1 MITLSKMRKIDPSST
16 VSMDDEQL
24 EKVRQELYE
33 QIQLIYDVWRSQSG
47 SNSPV
52 GSLTIKETELQ

>member
-1 MITLSKMRKIDPSST
+1 MRKIDPSST